1 MSRRN
6 ACLRLSLSGG
16 HAWWCFFY
24 GCSSVLSCVVGVLT
38 TRPIRTRARI
48 QRNSKALRRAPMG
61 VNVRGLLGT
70 GLRTMTRPKIA
81 TVLAFLAAPWVP
93 AIVGATGTPITNAS
107 FATDLPNRLPLT
119 LVFVFYSYAA
129 IFVLAVP
136 VYVALRR
143 FGLVNVWSILAAG
156 VLGGAVVAM
165 LIRQPSF
172 VTVSDFV
179 STCSM
184 GLGSAVVFWLI
195 WR

>member
-1 MSRRN
+1 M
-6 ACLRLSLSGG
+6 
-16 HAWWCFFY
+16 
-24 GCSSVLSCVVGVLT
+24 
-38 TRPIRTRARI
+38 
-48 QRNSKALRRAPMG
+48 
-61 VNVRGLLGT
+61 NVRGLLGT

-107 FATDLPNRLPLT
+107 FATDLPNRLPLA

-195 WR
+195 WRTGHRRGA